1 MVMLF
6 EPAAYDERTQTG
18 LHLSEQ
24 VVITR
29 DGYRRLGK
37 LPLEFR
43 ST

>member
-1 MVMLF
+1 MLF

-18 LHLSEQ
+18 LHISEQ
-24 VVITR
+24 IVVTR
-29 DGYRRLGK
+29 YGYRRLGK